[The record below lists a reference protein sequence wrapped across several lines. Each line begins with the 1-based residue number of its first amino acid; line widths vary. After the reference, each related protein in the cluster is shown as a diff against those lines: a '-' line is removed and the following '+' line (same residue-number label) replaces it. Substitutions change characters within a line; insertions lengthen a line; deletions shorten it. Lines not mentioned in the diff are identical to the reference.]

1 MLTLTELLDIL
12 AVTKIDE
19 NQFEGKNYQT
29 EWGRVFGGQV
39 LGQSLHAAYQSVPK
53 DRIAHSMH
61 GYFILGGRIDIPIQY
76 QVECVRDGK
85 SFTTRRVIASQ
96 EGKAIFIM
104 AASFQKEENGVE
116 HQSSIPN
123 VLTPNLLLTDL
134 QQAEKLKA
142 LDPDRYER
150 LMRSHP
156 QIFEFRPVDKAIYLN
171 THSSP
176 AISHTWFKTK
186 EKVELPLPVQHQLL
200 AFASDYSLLLTATLP
215 HRQEMIRSKVFY
227 ASIDHAIWFHRP
239 FTIDNWLLY
248 ATDSPSAS
256 NSRGFSRG
264 SVYTREGGL
273 VASVTQEGLMRTYE
287 SKP

>member
-1 MLTLTELLDIL
+1 MLVLSELLDIL
-12 AVTKIDE
+12 ELTPIGE
-19 NQFEGKNYQT
+19 NRFEGKNYQT
-29 EWGRVFGGQV
+29 EWKRVFGGQV
-39 LGQSLHAAYQSVPK
+39 LGQSLYAAYQSVPN

-61 GYFILGGRIDIPIQY
+61 GYFILGGRIDIPIEY
-76 QVECVRDGK
+76 HVERVRDGK
-85 SFTTRRVIASQ
+85 SFTTRRVIAYQ

-104 AASFQKEENGVE
+104 AASFQREEEGVE

-134 QQAEKLKA
+134 QQAEKLKQM
-142 LDPDRYER
+142 DPDRYER
-150 LMRSHP
+150 LIRSHP
-156 QIFEFRPVDKAIYLN
+156 QVFEFRPVDKAIYLN

-176 AISHTWFKTK
+176 AMSHTWFKTK

-239 FTIDNWLLY
+239 FKIDDWLLY
-248 ATDSPSAS
+248 AIDSPSAS

-264 SVYTREGGL
+264 NIFTKDGDL
-273 VASVTQEGLMRTYE
+273 VASTTQEGLMRKYA
-287 SKP
+287 P

>member
-1 MLTLTELLDIL
+1 MLTLPKLLDIL
-12 AVTKIDE
+12 TLDRIDE
-19 NQFEGKNYQT
+19 NRFEGKNYQT

-39 LGQSLHAAYQSVPK
+39 LGQSLHAAYQSVPS

-61 GYFILGGRIDIPIQY
+61 GYFILGGRIDIPIEY
-76 QVECVRDGK
+76 QVECIRDGK
-85 SFTTRRVIASQ
+85 SFTTRRVVASQ

-104 AASFQKEENGVE
+104 AASFQKEETGVE

-156 QIFEFRPVDKAIYLN
+156 QVFEFRPVDKAIYLN

-186 EKVELPLPVQHQLL
+186 EQIQVSLAQQQQLL
-200 AFASDYSLLLTATLP
+200 AFASDYGLLITATLP
-215 HRQEMIRSKVFY
+215 HRKEMLQSKVFY

-239 FTIDNWLLY
+239 FKIDDWLLY
-248 ATDSPSAS
+248 VTDSPSAS
-256 NSRGFSRG
+256 NARGFTRG
-264 SVYTREGGL
+264 NVFAKDGNL
-273 VASVTQEGLMRTYE
+273 VASVTQEGLMRKYQ
-287 SKP
+287 S

>member
-1 MLTLTELLDIL
+1 MLTLPELLDIL
-12 AVTKIDE
+12 TLDRIDE
-19 NQFEGKNYQT
+19 NRFEGKNYQT

-39 LGQSLHAAYQSVPK
+39 LGQSLHAAYQSVPS

-76 QVECVRDGK
+76 QVECIRDGK
-85 SFTTRRVIASQ
+85 SFTTRRVVASQ

-104 AASFQKEENGVE
+104 AASFQKEETGVE

-156 QIFEFRPVDKAIYLN
+156 QVFEFRPVDKAIYLN

-186 EKVELPLPVQHQLL
+186 EQIQVSLAQQQQLL
-200 AFASDYSLLLTATLP
+200 AFASDYGLLITATLP
-215 HRQEMIRSKVFY
+215 HRKEMLQSKVFY

-239 FTIDNWLLY
+239 FKIDDWLLY
-248 ATDSPSAS
+248 VTDSPSAS
-256 NSRGFSRG
+256 NARGFTRG
-264 SVYTREGGL
+264 NVFAKDGNL
-273 VASVTQEGLMRTYE
+273 VASVTQEGLMRKYE
-287 SKP
+287 S